1 MKKIYLPI
9 LATLALSACSSP
21 GVKNY
26 QKDDV
31 LSTANE
37 TSQPDWADETKPF
50 AIRDGKVLSVGVAW
64 IRGDEIPS
72 AGTRVAANN
81 ARSNI
86 AKAVE
91 NRMEFVFQQ
100 GSENFSM
107 DSQTA
112 KFIGSEVS
120 RTTSSSMREEAT
132 WWARVAQ
139 SQEDG
144 SRTIRYKIFS
154 LITMPEADFKVA
166 VQRAMSGSNQERK
179 ISSEFKD
186 QLSKQWGRFVE
197 GGEAD
202 AKKPE

>member
-1 MKKIYLPI
+1 MKKIT
-9 LATLALSACSSP
+9 LAMTIVALSACSSP

-26 QKDDV
+26 HKDDV
-31 LSTANE
+31 LSTAND

-50 AIRDGKVLSVGVAW
+50 AIKDGKVLSVGVAW
-64 IRGDEIPS
+64 IRGDEIPA
-72 AGTRVAANN
+72 AGARVAANN

-100 GSENFSM
+100 GSENFLM

-120 RTTSSSMREEAT
+120 RITSSSMREEST

-154 LITMPEADFKVA
+154 LVTMPEADFKVA
-166 VQRAMSGSNQERK
+166 VQRALDGSNRERR
-179 ISSEFKD
+179 ISSEFKT
-186 QLSKQWGRFVE
+186 QLSKQWDRFVE
-197 GGEAD
+197 GNTDE
-202 AKKPE
+202 KKPE

>member
-1 MKKIYLPI
+1 MKKIALVIVTAI
-9 LATLALSACSSP
+9 LAGCSGS

-26 QKDDV
+26 SKDSV
-31 LSTANE
+31 LSTAND

-50 AIRDGKVLSVGVAW
+50 EIKDGKVYSVGVAW

-72 AGTRVAANN
+72 AGARVAANN
-81 ARSNI
+81 ARANI

-91 NRMEFVFQQ
+91 NRLEFAFQQ
-100 GSENFSM
+100 GAENFSI

-120 RTTSSSMREEAT
+120 NITSSSFREEAM

-154 LITMPEADFKVA
+154 LVIMPEADFKVA
-166 VQRAMSGSNQERK
+166 VQRALSGNGERR
-179 ISSEFKD
+179 ISSEFKT
-186 QLSKQWGRFVE
+186 QLSKQWDRFVE
-197 GGEAD
+197 GKAD
-202 AKKPE
+202 EKKPE